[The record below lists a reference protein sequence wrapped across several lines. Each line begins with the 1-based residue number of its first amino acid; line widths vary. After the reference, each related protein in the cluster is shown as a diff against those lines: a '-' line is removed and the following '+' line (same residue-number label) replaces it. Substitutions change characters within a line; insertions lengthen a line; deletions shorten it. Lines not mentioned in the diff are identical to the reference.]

1 MKLLQEIRQQPEHIR
16 HIMMWLCVVT
26 TFSLVALV
34 WFRTTQ
40 QRLVA
45 MLHPAEKLEAPAGD
59 RFADR
64 DLRKMEEER
73 TRQLAEARKAPS
85 PLASIFNSFNFLR
98 ASIGELLGTSQEL
111 NQPKENKVEKK
122 NRATVLRLDQAL
134 FAKGPGSN
142 LLFRCQINQKLKTQ
156 NQKPTLLARR
166 YRIGRS
172 FRRWRSRIWLTP

>member
-111 NQPKENKVEKK
+111 NQPKENKGENIKL
-122 NRATVLRLDQAL
+122 NRNSGKAL
-134 FAKGPGSN
+134 PLSEDK
-142 LLFRCQINQKLKTQ
+142 
-156 NQKPTLLARR
+156 
-166 YRIGRS
+166 
-172 FRRWRSRIWLTP
+172 